1 MNLTKL
7 DDATEC
13 EMVGNYLWITVCN
26 ISVRLART
34 DEGVICEMYPLDD
47 EADGE
52 LLATT
57 YAFFKD
63 AKKEV
68 SSESH

>member
-7 DDATEC
+7 DDDTEC
-13 EMVGNYLWITVCN
+13 EMIGNYLWVTVNN
-26 ISVRLART
+26 ISVRLTRT
-34 DEGVICEMYPLDD
+34 EEGVICEMYPLED

-63 AKKEV
+63 AKMEV
-68 SSESH
+68 SK

>member
-1 MNLTKL
+1 
-7 DDATEC
+7 
-13 EMVGNYLWITVCN
+13 
-26 ISVRLART
+26 
-34 DEGVICEMYPLDD
+34 MYPLED

-63 AKKEV
+63 AKMEV
-68 SSESH
+68 LK